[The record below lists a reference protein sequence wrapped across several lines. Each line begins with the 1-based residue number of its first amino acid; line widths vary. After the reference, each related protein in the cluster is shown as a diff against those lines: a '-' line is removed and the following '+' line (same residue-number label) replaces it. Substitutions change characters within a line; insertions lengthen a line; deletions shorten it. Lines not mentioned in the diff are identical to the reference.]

1 MHFNEYL
8 FLVRSDLYRHAG
20 NTRATSFLKFL
31 LLEAGFKYSF
41 WMRTA
46 SWLQHRPILRHA
58 LLPFVKV
65 LLWHYLYKFGIKV
78 SYKCKVGPG
87 FYIGHFGGIFVNYE
101 AVIGRNCNIS
111 QGVTIG
117 QVNRG
122 KRKGCPI
129 IGDNVYIGSG
139 AKLIGKVRI
148 GNNVAIG
155 ANCVVTRDVPDN
167 SVVVGIPCRIIS
179 DAGSY
184 GYINNTDYPLLSPAH
199 DNGDVLDGAAAQLR
213 TTNGQ

>member
-1 MHFNEYL
+1 MEFREYL
-8 FLVRSDLYRHAG
+8 YLVRSDLYRHTG
-20 NTRATSFLKFL
+20 NNRPSAFLKL
-31 LLEAGFKYSF
+31 LFLEAGFKYTF

-46 SWLQHRPILRHA
+46 SYFHRHRIYRHL

-78 SYKCKVGPG
+78 SYKSSIGPG
-87 FYIGHFGGIFVNYE
+87 FYMGHFGGIFVNYE
-101 AVIGRNCNIS
+101 TVIGRNCNIS
-111 QGVTIG
+111 QDVTIG

-167 SVVVGIPCRIIS
+167 AVVVGIPCKVIS
-179 DAGSY
+179 DAGSQD
-184 GYINNTDYPLLSPAH
+184 YINNIDYPAYSPAG
-199 DNGDVLDGAAAQLR
+199 NAGRIPEGAEVHR
-213 TTNGQ
+213 